1 MRHTPTEV
9 RPEDGRRGPTGERG
23 ASDVPAPGTT
33 ADGADGTAA
42 GTGGAPGHGTGAAAA
57 AASSGLSTTRS
68 LLRLLAWARPVVPR
82 MVLGTLT
89 SLGASILALLVP
101 QVLRALVNGPLL
113 GSGSR
118 TAVIGAAA
126 LVLLL
131 GVLEA
136 FLVWCRRA
144 LVALPG
150 TGAENDMRR
159 SLFRHLLD
167 LPLAFHDRW
176 PGGQLLSRS
185 MSDLNVVRR
194 WLIFAFVMLV
204 VSVTTVVVGLGL
216 MLWTA
221 WPLALVY
228 LVGAVPVLLLGF
240 RFREDYKVV
249 ARRARDQAGDLA
261 GRVEESVHGIRVLKA
276 FGRGEDALDEFVRQ
290 ADMLRGT
297 EIQKARTLSKVSLAL
312 GAIPELALAVS
323 LVLGVWLTSEGR
335 LSVGALVAFFATAAV
350 VNAPVERIGSLLA
363 MTLDAKAATDRFV
376 EVMDTVPAVRDPEH
390 PAPVPPPG
398 PDGSRVELRGVVVAH
413 ATGRPVLD
421 GVDLVLEP
429 GTTTAL
435 VGLTGSGKTT
445 LAQLVPRLSDPTAG
459 QVLLDGVDLRDLRR
473 CDVRAAVAVAFE
485 DPVLFSAS
493 VRENVLLGLPDEGEV
508 PDPAEGGAGGSRP
521 DDAERD
527 RVLAEALE
535 GASAEFVA
543 ALPQREETLV
553 GEEGLS
559 LSGGQRQ
566 RLALARAVAA
576 HPRVLVLDDPLSA
589 LDVTTEAAVTARLR
603 DVLRGTTT
611 LVVAHRSSTVAL
623 ADRVAVLED
632 GRVTGV
638 GTHRELLETHPHYR
652 FVLTAMH
659 DAPRDLDAE
668 PQDARADEGSRR

>member
-1 MRHTPTEV
+1 
-9 RPEDGRRGPTGERG
+9 
-23 ASDVPAPGTT
+23 
-33 ADGADGTAA
+33 
-42 GTGGAPGHGTGAAAA
+42 
-57 AASSGLSTTRS
+57 
-68 LLRLLAWARPVVPR
+68 